1 MSHPLRTRRSSDLGD
16 AFVDALACNWL
27 VAAPDAHAKN
37 YALLLEG
44 PQVRLAP
51 LYDIASALAYPDF
64 HLPKLKMAMKIG
76 GYYRLSAI
84 GRQAWIRLS
93 EDLRLDRA
101 VVLDRLSGLIQRI
114 SDAFPDAAGEPAVVA
129 LNSPLPPRLF
139 DAVASRPGALPRP
152 NARPRS

>member
-44 PQVRLAP
+44 PQARLAP
-51 LYDIASALAYPDF
+51 LHDIASALAYPDF

-93 EDLRLDRA
+93 ENLRLDRE
-101 VVLDRLSGLIQRI
+101 VVLYRISGLIERI
-114 SDAFPDAAGEPAVVA
+114 SDAFDIAAGEPGV
-129 LNSPLPPRLF
+129 
-139 DAVASRPGALPRP
+139 GALHIHLPHRHCR
-152 NARPRS
+152 AGYSQ